1 MTEWEQKF
9 RDDLARDM
17 AFESRLIVK
26 EIYIVAIIIVL
37 IVLRELWL

>member
-9 RDDLARDM
+9 RDDLARDI